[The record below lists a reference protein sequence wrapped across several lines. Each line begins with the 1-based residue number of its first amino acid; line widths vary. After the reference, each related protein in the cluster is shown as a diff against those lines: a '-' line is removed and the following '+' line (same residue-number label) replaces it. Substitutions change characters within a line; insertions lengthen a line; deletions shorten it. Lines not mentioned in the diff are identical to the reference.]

1 MQRNKT
7 LYLVIITGALLSLL
21 LVSTIHSNYVYAQN
35 KFRAKLDGGNQVPPI
50 NSTAEGVAT
59 FKIKDDTIKSKIN
72 LTGIGDVSGAQI
84 LMGKIGQSGDPI
96 EKIGQ
101 SGDPIVDLLKT
112 GEKTETSNGVAIKAN
127 FTASDLEGSMKG
139 KDLSALQSAMA
150 ANETYVNIMTSGHPD
165 GEISGHIYAKA
176 STTGTQASTTG
187 TQDITGSSDTKG
199 NNRGVSGEDGDGSGN
214 IDAGDGEN

>member
-96 EKIGQ
+96 
-101 SGDPIVDLLKT
+101 VDLLKT
-112 GEKTETSNGVAIKAN
+112 GEKTETSNGVAIKGN

-176 STTGTQASTTG
+176 STTGTQ
-187 TQDITGSSDTKG
+187 DITGSSDTKD
-199 NNRGVSGEDGDGSGN
+199 NNKGVSGEDGDGSGN